1 MIDIIKQ
8 IQAANPALGTTI
20 IVLRADSRA
29 LADPAT
35 LTPEAQS
42 WLDANAPGSRLSRET
57 VLLAPYP
64 GAVPA
69 ERIVTVLAFADARHL
84 AAFATT
90 WTGDPITDEDGE
102 AA

>member
-8 IQAANPALGTTI
+8 IQDANPGLGTTI
-20 IVLRADSRA
+20 IVLRSDSRA

-35 LTPEAQS
+35 LTPEARA
-42 WLDANAPGSRLSRET
+42 WLDANAPGARLSQET
-57 VLLAPYP
+57 VMLSPYP
-64 GAVPA
+64 GGPPA
-69 ERIVTVLAFADARHL
+69 ERRVTVLAFCDARHL

-90 WTGDPITDEDGE
+90 WTADPITDDDE